1 MWLFTG
7 LALLAVTIRAQWA
20 SPAPAPAAVAA
31 ALAPISAESAR
42 RVYQPSTSLASGEEI
57 ILVFIGASF
66 CNAQKRAGFPTVVET
81 AKVRLQ
87 AHANASGLRFRAIG
101 VALDWRTADGLA
113 FLARFGEFD
122 EVMSGG
128 NWTSDAAT
136 KYIWRDIPGD
146 ADVPQ
151 MLVLRRTVQ
160 TDQAIRIGEDQVV
173 KRLRGVNDIEA
184 WVASGAAL

>member
-1 MWLFTG
+1 
-7 LALLAVTIRAQWA
+7 VT
-20 SPAPAPAAVAA
+20 
-31 ALAPISAESAR
+31 
-42 RVYQPSTSLASGEEI
+42 
-57 ILVFIGASF
+57 
-66 CNAQKRAGFPTVVET
+66 
-81 AKVRLQ
+81 
-87 AHANASGLRFRAIG
+87 
-101 VALDWRTADGLA
+101 
-113 FLARFGEFD
+113 
-122 EVMSGG
+122 SGG

-160 TDQAIRIGEDQVV
+160 TDQAIRIGEDQFV